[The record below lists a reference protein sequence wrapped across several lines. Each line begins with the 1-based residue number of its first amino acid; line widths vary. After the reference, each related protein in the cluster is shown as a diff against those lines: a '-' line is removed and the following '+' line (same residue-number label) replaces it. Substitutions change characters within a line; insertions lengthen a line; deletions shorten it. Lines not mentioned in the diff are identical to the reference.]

1 MDTDQ
6 QFQCFLIG
14 AYQCAK
20 SKDLLM
26 EADRVPSHSSHI
38 ATPRRAKWYYGS
50 PLAVQT
56 AIDALMEKPKAVRRK
71 DGKIHYRKPRSDY
84 RGLLA
89 CVASYPVAVETL
101 LRVPREEL
109 KVLQAWVSDVDE
121 FVTKEFGDAY
131 VGAVIH
137 RDEAFPHIH
146 YYAVGPLTQLHP
158 GLRAE
163 LNNGCR
169 IDDNQERMRRYKKA
183 MSEFL
188 DRFHTQVSAKYGHA
202 RKGNRRS
209 APRIHDRKTWMVQK
223 EAEKLFRELGDADA
237 EARARNIFVS
247 CDSR

>member
-1 MDTDQ
+1 MDTHQ
-6 QFQCFLIG
+6 QFQCFLMG

-26 EADRVPSHSSHI
+26 EADRVPSHSSHV
-38 ATPRRAKWYYGS
+38 ANPRQPKWYHGS

-56 AIDALMEKPKAVRRK
+56 AVDALMAKPQAVRRK
-71 DGKIHYRKPRSDY
+71 DGTIHFRKPRSDY

-89 CVASYPVAVETL
+89 CVASYPVAMEAL
-101 LRVPREEL
+101 PHLPKEEL
-109 KVLQAWVSDVDE
+109 GVLRAWLSDVDE
-121 FVTKEFGDAY
+121 FVNKEFGEAY

-146 YYAVGPLTQLHP
+146 LYAVGPLTQLHP

-163 LNNGCR
+163 LNDGCR

-183 MSEFL
+183 LSDFL
-188 DRFHTQVSAKYGHA
+188 DRFHTEVSAKYGHA
-202 RKGNRRS
+202 RKGNRRPS
-209 APRIHDRKTWMVQK
+209 PRIRDRKTWMVQK
-223 EAEKLFRELGDADA
+223 EAERVFRELGDVDA

-247 CDSR
+247 RDSR